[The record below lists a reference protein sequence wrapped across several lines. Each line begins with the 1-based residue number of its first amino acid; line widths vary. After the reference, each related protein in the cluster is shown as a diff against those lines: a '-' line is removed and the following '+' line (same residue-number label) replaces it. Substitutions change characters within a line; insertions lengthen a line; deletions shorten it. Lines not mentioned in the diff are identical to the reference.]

1 MAGLGM
7 SKRGRVP
14 LRLDIVGLVPEKFLE
29 AQRNVQSLIE
39 SRTKGT
45 VSEIRSDQTSTGVD
59 QIYNKIATIAL
70 DFQRAY
76 GSAVEIRPFRKSH
89 NKFLERILSVR
100 DSGKTDTPVFYVNGV
115 RIYKGVP
122 NSFSELDE
130 AIEKAFGKSR

>member
-1 MAGLGM
+1 M

-14 LRLDIVGLVPEKFLE
+14 LRLDIVGLVPERFEE
-29 AQRNVQSLIE
+29 ARKNVQSLVE

-45 VSEIRSDQTSTGVD
+45 VSEVRADQASTGID
-59 QIYNKIATIAL
+59 QLYKKIAMIAL

-76 GSAVEIRPFRKSH
+76 GSAVVIRPFRKSP
-89 NKFLERILSVR
+89 NKFLERIMSVR
-100 DSGKTDTPVFYVNGV
+100 SSDKPDTPVFYVNGV